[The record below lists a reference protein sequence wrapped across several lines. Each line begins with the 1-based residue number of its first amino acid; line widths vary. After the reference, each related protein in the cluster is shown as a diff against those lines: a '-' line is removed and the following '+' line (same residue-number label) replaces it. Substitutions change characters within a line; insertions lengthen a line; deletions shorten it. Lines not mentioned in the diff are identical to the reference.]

1 MILIGLHYVHLPRKF
16 RENSNW
22 VLIVDREKIY
32 KVVQYNIQTEA
43 NIILQI
49 KEEMPT
55 HWSILAWK
63 IPWTEEPGRL
73 QAKGLQ
79 RVGHDWATRHA
90 CLTLTWYCSLLHC
103 GTNCYSPGLLDW
115 ESMGIMSLARVARR
129 AASDLSRVDMELPAS
144 SVSWPK
150 RKAIP
155 LSINDATFNF

>member
-55 HWSILAWK
+55 HWSILA
-63 IPWTEEPGRL
+63 
-73 QAKGLQ
+73 
-79 RVGHDWATRHA
+79 
-90 CLTLTWYCSLLHC
+90 
-103 GTNCYSPGLLDW
+103 
-115 ESMGIMSLARVARR
+115 
-129 AASDLSRVDMELPAS
+129 
-144 SVSWPK
+144 
-150 RKAIP
+150 
-155 LSINDATFNF
+155 